1 MEVKV
6 VTPGEGTESLLMNR
20 EDEVLIRRLACTVE
34 AETEAARTYGGRDG
48 VCWQG

>member
-6 VTPGEGTESLLMNR
+6 VIPGEGTESLLVNR
-20 EDEVLIRRLACTVE
+20 EDEVLMWGSACTVE
-34 AETEAARTYGGRDG
+34 AETEAARTYGGGGG